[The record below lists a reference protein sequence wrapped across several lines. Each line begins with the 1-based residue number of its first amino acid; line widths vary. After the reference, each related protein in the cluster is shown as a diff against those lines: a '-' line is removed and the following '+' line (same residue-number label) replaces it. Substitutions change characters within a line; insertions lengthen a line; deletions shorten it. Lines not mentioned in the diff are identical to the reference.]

1 MYKYSWVVNVLCI
14 GGMVALFWSVD
25 SGPDTACNAG
35 EQRSCTVTALPVVKT
50 PIVLAD
56 GMYGQY
62 NENVAEQCAEAAMA
76 LGSKHK
82 LPPQAI
88 DGLFNECV
96 FDQGITI

>member
-1 MYKYSWVVNVLCI
+1 MYKFAWVINVLSI
-14 GGMVALFWSVD
+14 GGMIALFWSVG
-25 SGPDTACNAG
+25 SGPDT
-35 EQRSCTVTALPVVKT
+35 VTAPPVVKT

-62 NENVAEQCAEAAMA
+62 NENIAEQCAEVAIA
-76 LGSKHK
+76 LGKKHK

>member
-1 MYKYSWVVNVLCI
+1 MYRFAWVVNVLSI
-14 GGMVALFWSVD
+14 GGMIALFWSVG
-25 SGPDTACNAG
+25 SGPDD
-35 EQRSCTVTALPVVKT
+35 TVTAPPVVKT

-76 LGSKHK
+76 LGKKHK